1 MSSIAAEEFASVR
14 ERFFATVIDGLLL
27 TLVSVIFIGLLGQ
40 IGIVLSIVGS
50 ALYHWYWWTHF
61 TGQTPGKKIINI
73 RIIKADGSEIT
84 DTDAFVR
91 YLAGWLSVITFGFG
105 WLIMQYDS
113 HHQSLHDKIAATVVI
128 KNY

>member
-14 ERFFATVIDGLLL
+14 ERFFATVIDALLL

-40 IGIVLSIVGS
+40 IGVVLSIVWS

-73 RIIKADGSEIT
+73 RIVKTDGSEIN
-84 DTDAFVR
+84 DTDALVR
-91 YLAGWLSVITFGFG
+91 YLAGWLSVITLGFG
-105 WLIMQYDS
+105 WLIMQHDS
-113 HHQSLHDKIAATVVI
+113 HRQALHDKIASTV
-128 KNY
+128 